1 MNNNKKTLGSI
12 RCFSRVVSPG
22 IELGHKDFQSFA
34 LSTEL

>member
-22 IELGHKDFQSFA
+22 IELGTQGFSVRC
-34 LSTEL
+34 SIN